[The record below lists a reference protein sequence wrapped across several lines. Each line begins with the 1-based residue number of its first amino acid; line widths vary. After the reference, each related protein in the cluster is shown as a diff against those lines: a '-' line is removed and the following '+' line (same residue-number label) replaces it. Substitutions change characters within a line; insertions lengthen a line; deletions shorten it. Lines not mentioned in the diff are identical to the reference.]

1 MIEWQ
6 WQAFH
11 DMAVADLY
19 QVLYHRQQVFVLE
32 QACLY
37 PDLDNVDQDAHHLT
51 AWMVQD
57 GKRELA
63 ACLRVIA
70 PGVNYTEMSL
80 GRILSTQAARGT
92 GIGRQLVAKG
102 IEYAQALYP
111 GHACRIG
118 AQLYLEQFYASFGF
132 KTVSEPYDEDG
143 IMHIEM
149 VLTCAAKTTG

>member
-6 WQAFH
+6 WQAFNQ
-11 DMAVADLY
+11 MAAADLY

-32 QACLY
+32 QQCLY
-37 PDLDNVDQDAHHLT
+37 PDIDNVDQGAHHLT
-51 AWMVQD
+51 AWITRD

-102 IEYAQALYP
+102 LEHAQALYP

-118 AQLYLEQFYASFGF
+118 AQQYLERFYASFGF
-132 KTVSEPYDEDG
+132 QTVSEPYDEDG

-149 VLTCAAKTTG
+149 VR

>member
-11 DMAVADLY
+11 DMTVADLY

-51 AWMVQD
+51 AWIVQD

-102 IEYAQALYP
+102 IEHAQALYP

>member
-6 WQAFH
+6 RQAFK
-11 DMAVADLY
+11 DMAAADLY

-32 QACLY
+32 QKCLY
-37 PDLDNVDQDAHHLT
+37 PDIDNYDQDAHHLT
-51 AWMVQD
+51 AWIVKD
-57 GKRELA
+57 GQRELA

-70 PGVNYTEMSL
+70 PGVKYTEMSL
-80 GRILSTQAARGT
+80 GRILSTQAARGS
-92 GIGRQLVAKG
+92 GVGRQLVAQG
-102 IEYAQALYP
+102 IAYAEALYP

-118 AQLYLEQFYASFGF
+118 AQQYLEQFYGSFGF

-149 VLTCAAKTTG
+149 VR

>member
-6 WQAFH
+6 RQAFK
-11 DMAVADLY
+11 DMAAADLY

-32 QACLY
+32 QKCLY
-37 PDLDNVDQDAHHLT
+37 PDIDNYDQDAHHLT
-51 AWMVQD
+51 AWIAKD

-70 PGVNYTEMSL
+70 PGVKYREMSL

-92 GIGRQLVAKG
+92 GIGRQLVAQG
-102 IEYAQALYP
+102 ITYAESLYP

-118 AQLYLEQFYASFGF
+118 AQQYLEQFYGSFGF

-143 IMHIEM
+143 IMHVEM
-149 VLTCAAKTTG
+149 VR

>member
-11 DMAVADLY
+11 DMTVADLY

-37 PDLDNVDQDAHHLT
+37 PDLDNVDQDARHLT
-51 AWMVQD
+51 AWIVQD

-102 IEYAQALYP
+102 IEHAQALYP

-149 VLTCAAKTTG
+149 VLACAAKTTG

>member
-6 WQAFH
+6 WQAFN

-32 QACLY
+32 QQCLY
-37 PDLDNVDQDAHHLT
+37 PDIDNFDQDAHHLT
-51 AWMVQD
+51 AWITKD

-63 ACLRVIA
+63 AYLRVIA
-70 PGVNYTEMSL
+70 PGVKYQEMSL
-80 GRILSTQAARGT
+80 GRILSTQAVRGA
-92 GIGRQLVAKG
+92 GVGRQLVAKG
-102 IEYAQALYP
+102 LEYAQALYP

-118 AQLYLEQFYASFGF
+118 AQQYLERFYGSFGF

-149 VLTCAAKTTG
+149 VR